1 MKSWLKTLL
10 GRFREPKWRHGKL
23 STLLTLGF
31 VTVCVLLNIAVASLE
46 EEYGWTRDMSF
57 NGYATTGKETE
68 RLLAQVDTKVE
79 LYLLYQNGDED
90 VQLLQVLKRYASICD
105 HVEVI
110 LTDINKNPGILTRF
124 VGDEETAVAADSVV
138 VYCPATDRYQVL
150 DYNDFL
156 SLGYDI
162 NTGTFVQDGLAYE
175 KRLTEAI
182 VYVSRENLPTAGFL
196 QGHGELSMDALAVL
210 TGFMEGNSIQCTEVN
225 LLAGDSLENI
235 DILFITGLQKDLTPA
250 ELEELNMF
258 AQNGGSIFITRDYTD
273 PLEETP
279 NYLALLRSYGVV
291 PMDGVVVAGKEDAGS
306 YYGDEPIWL
315 LPYMNEMDMLLPL
328 TLNGYDVLLMPASS
342 AFETPGE
349 TGDASLSVGTVLRT
363 GPNAYLRN
371 LDDTTLSIE
380 RQPDDPAGEFSLA
393 IYAHRM
399 HYNGNISRLFALGN
413 SATITDEFMY
423 QSTYVEEFLTVL
435 FGEMIPQS
443 NVSLNVMSKSA
454 FHPAL
459 MAGDHAFGV
468 VVLVGLPLLVLICAL
483 WVLLPRYNR

>member
-1 MKSWLKTLL
+1 MKNWLKTLL
-10 GRFREPKWRHGKL
+10 SRFREPKWRHGKL
-23 STLLTLGF
+23 STLLAVGF
-31 VTVCVLLNIAVASLE
+31 IAVCVLLNVGVAALE
-46 EEYGWTRDMSF
+46 EEYGWTRDLSF
-57 NGYATTGKETE
+57 NGYATTGEETE
-68 RLLAQVDTKVE
+68 KMLAQVDTKVE

-90 VQLLQVLKRYASICD
+90 VQLLQVLKRYASLSP
-105 HVEVI
+105 HVEII

-138 VYCPATDRYQVL
+138 VNCPATGRYQVL

-162 NTGTFVQDGLAYE
+162 ETGTFVQNGLAYE

-182 VYVSRENLPTAGFL
+182 VYVSRENIPQAGFL
-196 QGHGELSMDALAVL
+196 QGHGELSMDTLAVL
-210 TGFMEGNSIQCTEVN
+210 TDFMEGNSLRCREVN
-225 LLAGDSLENI
+225 ILAGDSLEDI
-235 DILFITGLQKDLTPA
+235 DILFIMGLQKDLTEA

-258 AQNGGSIFITRDYTD
+258 AQNGGSIFVTRDYTD
-273 PLEETP
+273 PLESVP
-279 NYLALLRSYGVV
+279 NYLALLRSYGVI
-291 PMDGVVVAGKEDAGS
+291 PRDGVVVAGKEDTGS
-306 YYGDEPIWL
+306 YYGDEPLWL

-349 TGDASLSVGTVLRT
+349 NGDAGLSVGTMLKT
-363 GPNAYLRN
+363 GPNAYLRS
-371 LDDTTLSIE
+371 LDDSAFTLE
-380 RQPDDPAGEFSLA
+380 RQPEDLAGEMSVAL
-393 IYAHRM
+393 YAHRM
-399 HYNGNISRLFALGN
+399 HYNGNVSRLFALGN

-443 NVSLNVMSKSA
+443 YVTLEVMSKSA

-459 MAGDHAFGV
+459 VAGNHTFGV
-468 VVLVGLPLLVLICAL
+468 AVLIGLPLLVLLCAL